1 MRFSMICRKVL
12 FFLSMVAFVL
22 TAGAVA
28 RAQAVAAITGL
39 VTDSTGAVV
48 PGVRVTLENVSTGAV
63 YRTVTDAQGSYTI
76 SQVSPGPGYRITFS
90 HSGFSPF
97 VITGMYLNVN
107 QTRTQNAKLQVG
119 STTQTVQVSAEAQI
133 ETLNTTDATIGNNFQ
148 VSMLNDLPVQNRDSP
163 AALFYQQPGVTLSG
177 AVTGARSD
185 QSNVTLD
192 GLEMND
198 NATGQFGVIIG
209 AAPVDSV
216 QEFRGVVGN
225 PTATGGQGSGGQFE
239 LVTRSGT
246 NHFHGLLNE
255 YHRDTDTEANDW
267 FNNNAGLGRPPLVR
281 NQFGGNIGGP
291 IWRNKAFFFFDYD
304 GRRDARHS
312 PVARTVPLGTDSTG
326 YRGGEVAYVNTAGA
340 IVTLNPDQVAALDP
354 QGIGWDQ
361 TELAL
366 FQKRFPIANDTTG
379 DVGDGVNTG
388 GFRFNAP
395 NPFTED
401 VYVSRIDYTMND
413 KMKFFAKSSVERR
426 NDLYGNI
433 QFPGDPT
440 YTFGRYDRSY
450 TWTVG
455 NTWTINQNMVNQA
468 QIGETHEDLNFPV
481 TYNPQGANQYSFAG
495 LSGPYNDG
503 SNAQARVY
511 PIPLVRDDFTWLK
524 GTHTFSIG
532 GVFKWETP
540 DEFAAENY
548 NFPSVGVNGLSNF
561 TSLNES
567 LRPADINPDAT
578 TIYDDAFSTALGAFS
593 QVSSNYDYN
602 NKGEVLKQG
611 SGQAFVYRNYQTEIY
626 FNDNW
631 KITPNLT
638 MTYGVRY
645 QNFTVPYETHGN
657 EAVPQMTSG
666 GKISGFSF
674 DQYWADRVQQSAQGI
689 STNDSL
695 PFLQY
700 IYGGKANNAP
710 GYYEPDNKSF
720 APHIAFAW
728 NPSFDKNTVFSAS
741 INLVYDHSV
750 VNALQFQQLQTSGLF
765 EASSVNNFGSGDPYS
780 SLASSSPAEGGLPRF
795 AGIDSP
801 PPPPTPP
808 TITVPYTPYVEDGVP
823 NGLPNGQ
830 FNLLINPK
838 LKTPYSIQYNVGM
851 QHQFPHGFILK
862 MNYDARLGRRLLAEA
877 DASQL
882 LNFPDNT
889 GGSNQDMVQAESAM
903 VNQVRQYQNLG
914 QYGAAA
920 SLSPQPWFE
929 DMVPGFAD
937 FWNYVFGGDYFANN
951 TQAIAYITYPYPQR
965 GDFSDMMYLLSA
977 YGYYYGAGLTQPN
990 VGMPSQYASNTVWT
1004 NKGFSTYN
1012 GLLVTLHKN
1021 AGYGLQFD
1029 LNYTWSHSID
1039 NVSSIANFIAASS
1052 GYGFICD
1059 VTRPRECRGNSDFD
1073 VTNYFNGN
1081 FIYELPFGR
1090 GRSFAA
1096 TVPKWGDE
1104 IIGGWMLSGIPT
1116 WHTGVAYNATSNAY
1130 VAGFANNAPATLVGP
1145 AALLKTKIHGG
1156 EGQPLKAFANSTA
1169 ARAAFVGPV
1178 GLDIGSRNN
1187 LRGPGYFNMDL
1198 GLGKTF
1204 PLVGERVNLKFR
1216 CDAFNALNHP
1226 NFSLPSM
1233 DITQAN
1239 GVLFGTITSTVVP
1252 PGSDLASRVLQLA
1265 LRLEF

>member
-1 MRFSMICRKVL
+1 MRFSLICRKVL
-12 FFLSMVAFVL
+12 FFVSLAAFVL
-22 TAGAVA
+22 TVSTVA
-28 RAQAVAAITGL
+28 NAQAVAAITGN
-39 VTDSTGAVV
+39 VTDATGAVV
-48 PGVRVTLENVSTGAV
+48 PGVKVTLEKVSTGVTYQA
-63 YRTVTDAQGSYTI
+63 VTDAQGSYTI
-76 SQVSPGPGYRITFS
+76 SNVAPGPGYQIRFS

-107 QTRTQNAKLQVG
+107 KTRTQNAKLRVG
-119 STTQTVQVSAEAQI
+119 ATTQTVQVSAETEI

-148 VSMLNDLPVQNRDSP
+148 VSMLNDLPVENRDSP
-163 AALFYQQPGVTLSG
+163 AALFYQQPGVTLQG
-177 AVTGARSD
+177 AVTGARTD

-198 NATGQFGVIIG
+198 NATGQFGVIVG
-209 AAPVDSV
+209 SAPVDSV

-225 PTATGGQGSGGQFE
+225 PTATGGQGGGGQFE

-267 FNNNAGLGRPPLVR
+267 FNNNAGVGRPPLVR

-304 GRRDARHS
+304 GRRDARHT
-312 PVARTVPLGTDSTG
+312 PITRTVPMGTDSTG
-326 YRGGEVAYVNTAGA
+326 FRGGEVSYINTEGA
-340 IVTLNPDQVAALDP
+340 VETLSPQQVAALDP

-361 TELAL
+361 AELQL
-366 FQKRFPIANDTTG
+366 FQKRFPKANDFTG
-379 DVGDGVNTG
+379 DYGDLVNTAG
-388 GFRFNAP
+388 YRFNAP
-395 NPFTED
+395 DPFTED

-413 KMKFFAKSSVERR
+413 KMKFFAKSSVQRR
-426 NDLYGNI
+426 TDLYAHV

-440 YTFGRYDRSY
+440 YTYGRYNRSY

-455 NTWTINQNMVNQA
+455 NTWTINQDMVNQA
-468 QIGETHEDLNFPV
+468 QIGETHQDLNFPV
-481 TYNPQGANQYSFAG
+481 TYNPQGNNQYSFAG

-524 GTHTFSIG
+524 GRHTLSIG

-540 DEFAAENY
+540 DDFAAENY

-561 TSLNES
+561 TALNPQ
-567 LRPADINPDAT
+567 LRPSNIDTSDYAT
-578 TIYDDAFSTALGAFS
+578 AIYDDAFSTALGAFS

-602 NKGEVLKQG
+602 NKGAVLKQG
-611 SGQAFVYRNYQTEIY
+611 SGQSFIYRNYQTEIY
-626 FNDNW
+626 FNDTW

-645 QNFTVPYETHGN
+645 QNYTVPYETHGN
-657 EAVPQMTSG
+657 EAVPQMLSGSTTSG
-666 GKISGFSF
+666 YSF
-674 DQYWADRVQQSAQGI
+674 DKYWADRVQQSAQGI

-710 GYYEPDNKSF
+710 GYYQPNKKDF
-720 APHIAFAW
+720 APHVAFAW
-728 NPSFDKNTVFSAS
+728 NPGFDKNTVISAS
-741 INLVYDHSV
+741 ANLVYDHSI

-765 EASSVNNFGSGDPYS
+765 EASSVNNFGPQNGDPVATLLS
-780 SLASSSPAEGGLPRF
+780 APRF
-795 AGIDSP
+795 TSIDSP
-801 PPPPTPP
+801 PAAPAPP
-808 TITVPYTPYVEDGVP
+808 TITTPYTPYVDNGYP
-823 NGLPNGQ
+823 YGLPAGQ
-830 FNLLINPK
+830 FNLMINPK
-838 LKTPYSIQYNVGM
+838 LKTPYSIEYNLGF

-862 MNYDARLGRRLLAEA
+862 MNYDSRLGRRLLAEA

-882 LNFPDNT
+882 VDFPDNT
-889 GGSNQDMVQAESAM
+889 GQSNQTMVQAESAL
-903 VNQVRQYQNLG
+903 VNQVRQYQDLG

-937 FWNYVFGGDYFANN
+937 FWNSYFGGNYFANN
-951 TQAIAYITYPYPQR
+951 TQAIDYIAYPYPQR
-965 GDFSDMMYLLSA
+965 GDFSDMMYLLAA
-977 YGYYYGAGLTQPN
+977 YGFLGPN

-1004 NKGFSTYN
+1004 NKGFSSYN

-1021 AGYGLQFD
+1021 AGFGLQFD

-1039 NVSSIANFIAASS
+1039 NTSTIANSIAASD
-1052 GYGFICD
+1052 GYGFLCD

-1073 VTNYFNGN
+1073 VTNYLNGN
-1081 FIYELPFGR
+1081 FIYQLPFGR
-1090 GRSFAA
+1090 GRTFAA
-1096 TVPKWGDE
+1096 TIPKWGDE
-1104 IIGGWMLSGIPT
+1104 VIGGWTLSGIPT
-1116 WHTGVAYNATSNAY
+1116 WHTGLPYNAIGNAY
-1130 VAGFANNAPATLVGP
+1130 IAGFANNAPVILTGSQ
-1145 AALLKTKIHGG
+1145 ALLKANVHGG
-1156 EGQPLKAFANSTA
+1156 EGQPVNAFTDPKA
-1169 ARAAFVGPV
+1169 ARAAFKGPV
-1178 GLDIGSRNN
+1178 GLNMGSRNS
-1187 LRGPGYFNMDL
+1187 LRGPGFFNLDL

-1204 PLVGERVNLKFR
+1204 PVVAERVNLKFR

-1226 NFSLPSM
+1226 NFDLPSV

-1239 GVLFGTITSTVVP
+1239 GVPFGTITRTVVP
-1252 PGSDLASRVLQLA
+1252 PGSDLSSRVLQLA